1 MAGATTAYRGKKH
14 IVNAN
19 APGIAATV
27 YFVHKLIG
35 EMQVSGKTHANGN
48 RTHSEINAALPSTVR
63 RTAKYKVVP
72 QNQCP
77 ESSPVA
83 CLRSPQNKMI
93 EKPKRT

>member
-1 MAGATTAYRGKKH
+1 M
-14 IVNAN
+14 
-19 APGIAATV
+19 

-48 RTHSEINAALPSTVR
+48 RTYSEINAALPSTVR
-63 RTAKYKVVP
+63 RTAKYNVVP